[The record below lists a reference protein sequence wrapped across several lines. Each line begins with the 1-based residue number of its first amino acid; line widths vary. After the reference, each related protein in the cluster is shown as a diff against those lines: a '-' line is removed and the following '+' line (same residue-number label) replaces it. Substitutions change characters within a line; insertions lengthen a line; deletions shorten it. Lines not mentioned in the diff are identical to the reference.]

1 MIRYVKNVF
10 MAFKGQKKGVDSAAG
25 INVLNS
31 FYDFESESM
40 IYLCRVKNSC

>member
-1 MIRYVKNVF
+1 
-10 MAFKGQKKGVDSAAG
+10 MAFKGNKKGLDSAAG

-40 IYLCRVKNSC
+40 IYLWRVKNSC

>member
-1 MIRYVKNVF
+1 
-10 MAFKGQKKGVDSAAG
+10 MAYKRQKKGVAIAAG

-40 IYLCRVKNSC
+40 IYLWRVKNSC

>member
-1 MIRYVKNVF
+1 
-10 MAFKGQKKGVDSAAG
+10 MAFKGKKKGLDSAAG

-40 IYLCRVKNSC
+40 IYLWRVKNSC

>member
-1 MIRYVKNVF
+1 
-10 MAFKGQKKGVDSAAG
+10 MAFKRQKKGVDIAAG

-40 IYLCRVKNSC
+40 IYLWRVKNSC